1 MGVRREKAAALSDV
15 LLWLLMAGFVQM
27 IDGERPSA
35 IPVMIQ
41 LRFTVLPNQERFFF
55 SDMTFL
61 IFSIVF
67 MPF

>member
-1 MGVRREKAAALSDV
+1 
-15 LLWLLMAGFVQM
+15 M

-41 LRFTVLPNQERFFF
+41 LRLTVLPNQEKFFF
-55 SDMTFL
+55 SDVTFL